1 MKRLQRMLDAAVEK
15 RQRLDALKSGKAGEE
30 GAAMLQQELWAD
42 ALDSVA
48 GATTVL
54 DTGKLRKAIK
64 KREKKKQVSARQWK
78 ERIDAV
84 EEGKAARLQK
94 RDENI
99 ARKKGGS
106 AVAAAAAA
114 GDDRGGEKSS
124 APPGADKAAKGP
136 GRAKFGPPNGK
147 GKGPHAP
154 PNRKGAGFE
163 GKTNAG
169 FLNKAKTNHK
179 K

>member
-48 GATTVL
+48 GAKTVL

-78 ERIDAV
+78 ERIDA
-84 EEGKAARLQK
+84 
-94 RDENI
+94 
-99 ARKKGGS
+99 
-106 AVAAAAAA
+106 
-114 GDDRGGEKSS
+114 
-124 APPGADKAAKGP
+124 AKL
-136 GRAKFGPPNGK
+136 A
-147 GKGPHAP
+147 
-154 PNRKGAGFE
+154 
-163 GKTNAG
+163 
-169 FLNKAKTNHK
+169 
-179 K
+179 